1 VMIASKKPGSE
12 VAIEV
17 WRDGGTKRLTVR
29 PEEIKEKGERVASVQ
44 QNEADEAAQLG
55 LAVRQ
60 LAPEEKRAAETD
72 GSILVEDVD
81 GPAAAAGVRPGDI
94 ILAVNGKKVTSLAEL
109 KTAAKKRSAKVVAL
123 LIERDDAQIYV
134 PLRVG

>member
-1 VMIASKKPGSE
+1 MIASKKPGSE

-29 PEEIKEKGERVASVQ
+29 PEEIREKGERVASVGRDD
-44 QNEADEAAQLG
+44 ADEAAQLG

-60 LAPEEKRAAETD
+60 LEPEERRAAQTE
-72 GSILVEDVD
+72 GNILVEDVD

-94 ILAVNGKKVTSLAEL
+94 ILAVNGKKVTSVDEL
-109 KTAAKKRSAKVVAL
+109 KNAAKKRNAKVVAL
-123 LIERDDAQIYV
+123 LIERDEAQIYLPV
-134 PLRVG
+134 RVG